1 MLSREIDVALVGL
14 YLRGFGVL
22 PWRGWRNIANLFW
35 RNVPSLAEM
44 PSLLREHG
52 FREAAMVLEIP
63 GHLDAAWDLIED
75 QRALSPANPLFP
87 ARWRQSKFCPPA
99 VWTKNLSQ
107 LPPDGMLPL
116 AVVGSRFPPERC
128 LSFVLE
134 VVRQLELSETGT
146 AWHVVSGGAEGCD
159 VAAERASGF
168 PVSILPFGLNFA
180 RSDHACFSVIAP
192 SEPFGTI
199 NAMERNALIFA
210 FGARAVVG
218 HCELGSGGAWH
229 GAVGA
234 LRAGET
240 PVGVYTGEMLGGE
253 GFCADGGAA
262 FPGAIISDA
271 ICSGAVF
278 PGAKGLMSAR
288 AVPLRGV
295 AEAVG
300 WVQSEVPRRHLFEAE
315 EVRLASVG

>member
-22 PWRGWRNIANLFW
+22 PWRGWRNITNLFW
-35 RNVPSLAEM
+35 RNVPSIADM

-99 VWTKNLSQ
+99 VWAKNLSH
-107 LPPDGMLPL
+107 LPPDGTLSL

-128 LSFVLE
+128 LSFVSE
-134 VVRQLELSETGT
+134 VVRQLESSEAGT

-180 RSDHACFSVIAP
+180 RTDFACFSVVAP
-192 SEPFGTI
+192 SEPFGTM

-210 FGARAVVG
+210 FGARAIVG

-240 PVGVYTGEMLGGE
+240 PVGVYTGEFVGE
-253 GFCADGGAA
+253 GLCGDRSAN
-262 FPGAIISDA
+262 FPGAVFPAS
-271 ICSGAVF
+271 VF

-295 AEAVG
+295 AEAVR
-300 WVQSEVPRRHLFEAE
+300 WVQSEVPMRQLFEVD

>member
-1 MLSREIDVALVGL
+1 MMSREIDVALVGL

-22 PWRGWRNIANLFW
+22 PWRGWRKIANLFW
-35 RNVPSLAEM
+35 RNVPSIADM

-75 QRALSPANPLFP
+75 QQALSPANPLFP

-99 VWTKNLSQ
+99 VWAKNLSH
-107 LPPDGMLPL
+107 LPPDGTLPL

-128 LSFVLE
+128 LSFVSE
-134 VVRQLELSETGT
+134 VVRQLESSEAGT

-180 RSDHACFSVIAP
+180 RTDFACFSVVAP

-210 FGARAVVG
+210 FGSRAIVG

-240 PVGVYTGEMLGGE
+240 PVGVYTGEFVGE
-253 GFCADGGAA
+253 GLCGDGSGIFA
-262 FPGAIISDA
+262 
-271 ICSGAVF
+271 GAVF
-278 PGAKGLMSAR
+278 PASVLPGAKGLMSAQ

-295 AEAVG
+295 AEAVR
-300 WVQSEVPRRHLFEAE
+300 WVQSELPMRQLFEAE

>member
-1 MLSREIDVALVGL
+1 MALVGL

-35 RNVPSLAEM
+35 RNVPSIADM

-99 VWTKNLSQ
+99 AWAKNLSH
-107 LPPDGMLPL
+107 LPPDGTLPL

-128 LSFVLE
+128 LSFVSE
-134 VVRQLELSETGT
+134 VVRQLESSEAGT

-180 RSDHACFSVIAP
+180 RTDFACFSVVAP

-210 FGARAVVG
+210 FGSRAIVG

-240 PVGVYTGEMLGGE
+240 PIGVYTGEFVGE
-253 GFCADGGAA
+253 GLCGDGSAHFAGAVLPA
-262 FPGAIISDA
+262 S
-271 ICSGAVF
+271 VF

-295 AEAVG
+295 EEAVR
-300 WVQSEVPRRHLFEAE
+300 WVQSELPMRQLFEVE

>member
-22 PWRGWRNIANLFW
+22 PWRGWRNIAHLFW
-35 RNVPSLAEM
+35 RAVPTFAEM
-44 PSLLREHG
+44 PGLLREHG
-52 FREAAMVLEIP
+52 YREAAAVLEVP

-75 QRALSPANPLFP
+75 RRALSPANPLFP

-99 VWTKNLSQ
+99 VWAKNLSQ
-107 LPPDGMLPL
+107 LPPGGRRPL
-116 AVVGSRFPPERC
+116 AVVGSRQPPKRC
-128 LSFVLE
+128 LDFVSL
-134 VVRQLELSETGT
+134 VVRQLETSEPGL

-159 VAAERASGF
+159 VAAEGASYA
-168 PVSILPFGLNFA
+168 PVSVLPFGLKFA
-180 RSDHACFSVIAP
+180 RGDHACFSVVAP
-192 SEPFGTI
+192 SEPFGTM

-210 FGARAVVG
+210 FGARAIVG

-240 PVGVYTGEMLGGE
+240 PLGVYTGEFVGE
-253 GFCADGGAA
+253 GLCGDGGGIFA
-262 FPGAIISDA
+262 GAVFRAS
-271 ICSGAVF
+271 VF

-295 AEAVG
+295 AEAVR
-300 WVQSEVPRRHLFEAE
+300 WVQSELPMRQFFEVE
-315 EVRLASVG
+315 EVRLASVV